1 MCHYKYLK
9 VHLNFQSK
17 KLIMPNSIFKK
28 SGTSL
33 YISIKM
39 NRKNMT
45 FAINNMLQY
54 FYKKINIL
62 KKLIKKNIIGI
73 CSDI

>member
-9 VHLNFQSK
+9 VHLNIQSK

-54 FYKKINIL
+54 FYKK
-62 KKLIKKNIIGI
+62 
-73 CSDI
+73 